1 MSKALIGIIA
11 LGGLAALAYSA
22 SNANAASNGAPAGG
36 ALVTG
41 ASGTTYGLAKLSEAN
56 SDNGTVETWEVSDAA
71 GPMLQYVQ
79 FQGDDHS
86 RQLLKLAPNRNLGDI
101 IVNHALTD
109 FGILVA

>member
-1 MSKALIGIIA
+1 MSKALVGLIA
-11 LGGLAALAYSA
+11 LGGLGALAF
-22 SNANAASNGAPAGG
+22 AASKASAAGNGAPAGG

-41 ASGTTYGLAKLSEAN
+41 ASGTTYGLAKIATEN

-79 FQGDDHS
+79 FQGDDHT
-86 RQLLKLAPNRNLGDI
+86 RQLKALAQGRNLGDI
-101 IVNHALTD
+101 IVNHAITD